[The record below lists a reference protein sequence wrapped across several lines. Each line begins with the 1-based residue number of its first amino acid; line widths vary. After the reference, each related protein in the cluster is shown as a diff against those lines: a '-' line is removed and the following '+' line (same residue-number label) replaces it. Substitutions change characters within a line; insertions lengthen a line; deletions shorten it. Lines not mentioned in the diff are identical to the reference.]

1 MRKARGRGVRHGD
14 LAGLVLIALSVIAGL
29 GLVTGAQS
37 NASLAVLATVCNVF
51 NTIKN
56 VIFILGLTLM
66 LLGAAIYSGA
76 NLMPSQSRGPFQGYG
91 MSMIVGG
98 VVGTAIAVASP
109 FILNTVVRASGGS
122 AAVFNGS
129 TLLPEGTPA
138 TPVNICNAA
147 SQYNPIGGE
156 PGLPNPFNYSAV
168 GGQYTKTGLS
178 FR

>member
-1 MRKARGRGVRHGD
+1 MEHAQIRIIYAKTNIKVLYLPPRCLANIIYLSCCIPYHAEGEGARSPARRPRGACAYSAQRHRGIGIGHGRAEQREPRGP
-14 LAGLVLIALSVIAGL
+14 
-29 GLVTGAQS
+29 Q
-37 NASLAVLATVCNVF
+37 TVCNVF

-109 FILNTVVRASGGS
+109 VHTQHRCASERRQRGGIQRQH
-122 AAVFNGS
+122 A
-129 TLLPEGTPA
+129 PA
-138 TPVNICNAA
+138 
-147 SQYNPIGGE
+147 
-156 PGLPNPFNYSAV
+156 
-168 GGQYTKTGLS
+168 
-178 FR
+178 